1 MGCLLAFNLL
11 EIAGASI
18 QVAPLELAGA
28 SLVCNSPHFLHVS
41 EIMADYR
48 HCAPSFLA
56 DADNLVNV
64 WVYGTYNE
72 LVFMGI
78 NQRTRG
84 YHLVDT
90 PLN

>member
-11 EIAGASI
+11 EKVKASI

-48 HCAPSFLA
+48 HCAPFFLA
-56 DADNLVNV
+56 DADHLLNV
-64 WVYGTYNE
+64 WVYGTFFTN
-72 LVFMGI
+72 
-78 NQRTRG
+78 
-84 YHLVDT
+84 
-90 PLN
+90 